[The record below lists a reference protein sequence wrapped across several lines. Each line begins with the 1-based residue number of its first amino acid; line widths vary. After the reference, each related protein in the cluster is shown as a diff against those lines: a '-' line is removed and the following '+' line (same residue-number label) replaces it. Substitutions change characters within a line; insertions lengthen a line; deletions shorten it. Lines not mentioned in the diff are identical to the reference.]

1 MAILVALHSIQQSN
15 EIQKQE
21 SSMLD
26 HGYSLELQ
34 SFMECQKMLGGFAP
48 KKIKEDCDCVIMRW
62 NNIGFIV
69 EHKNKK

>member
-1 MAILVALHSIQQSN
+1 MAILVALHSIQHSN

-26 HGYSLELQ
+26 HGYSPGSAE
-34 SFMECQKMLGGFAP
+34 FHGMLNNVRGLAP
-48 KKIKEDCDCVIMRW
+48 KKIKEDCDCVIMLW

-69 EHKNKK
+69 EHRNKK